1 MPQDK
6 INRQVYEMVL
16 KLQEEN
22 ASLAEQIATLAEQ
35 VETLAKATPTEEPD
49 TQENS

>member
-22 ASLAEQIATLAEQ
+22 ASLAEQVGSLAEQ
-35 VETLAKATPTEEPD
+35 VEALANATPKEEVEIPE
-49 TQENS
+49 TS

>member
-22 ASLAEQIATLAEQ
+22 ASLAEQVESLAEQ
-35 VETLAKATPTEEPD
+35 VEALANAAPAEEPE
-49 TQENS
+49 TQGNS